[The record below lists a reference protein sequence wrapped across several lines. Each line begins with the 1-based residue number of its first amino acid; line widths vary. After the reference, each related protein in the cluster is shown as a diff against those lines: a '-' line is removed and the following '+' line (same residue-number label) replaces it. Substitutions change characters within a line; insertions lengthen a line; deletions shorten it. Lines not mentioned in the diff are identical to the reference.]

1 MYNHLSP
8 KYLEK
13 YQPLDPVDLD
23 EYVGIIGK
31 NEVESIRQL
40 AVLLEGKIWTNVN
53 STFEGGGVA
62 EMLKSIVP
70 IARGLGINC
79 QWFCIEATDE
89 FYNITKRF
97 HNIIQ
102 GLKQEFTLE
111 DLLDL
116 YINTNKKNFEDVR
129 IVSDM
134 NVVHD
139 PQPCASVVHGHYEGK
154 MIWRCHIDTSE
165 ANELIWNFLLPYINN
180 YDGVIFSH
188 KDFVKGGIK
197 KPVYQIPPSIDPLTL
212 KNSQR
217 TDKEAHSVLSDIF
230 EEYDIDAER
239 PIVLAVSRY
248 DVHKNQET
256 IIKAFKQLKTDREI
270 KNLKPVLIIVGNSAS
285 DDPEGMEMYAKISGM
300 VENDN
305 DIYPLLNIPD
315 NDRIIG
321 ALMKLAK
328 VFIHVSTKEGF
339 GLVVTEALWQGTP
352 VIGSNVGGIRLQVIN
367 DKTGFLVDPFAVDNI
382 ATYTKFLLTNKEESE
397 RMGYHAIEHVR
408 ENFLITSLV
417 KRYFILMRFLLGIDF
432 PYFKINNGKIM

>member
-1 MYNHLSP
+1 VYNHLSP

>member
-1 MYNHLSP
+1 VYNNLSP
-8 KYLEK
+8 QYLEK
-13 YQPLDPVDLD
+13 YQPLDPVDLKSYT
-23 EYVGIIGK
+23 EIIGK
-31 NEVESIRQL
+31 KEVENIRQL
-40 AVLLEGKIWTNVN
+40 AGLLENKTWTNIN

-79 QWFCIEATDE
+79 LWYCIEATDD

-102 GLKQEFTLE
+102 GLDQHFTLE

-116 YINTNKKNFEDVR
+116 YVNTNKRNFENLR
-129 IVSDM
+129 IVADM

-139 PQPCASVVHGHYEGK
+139 PQPCASVVHGNYEGK

-188 KDFVKGGIK
+188 KDFVKEGIK
-197 KPVYQIPPSIDPLTL
+197 KPVYQIPPSIDPLSR
-212 KNSQR
+212 KNRQR
-217 TDKEAHSVLSDIF
+217 TKKEALDTLSDLF
-230 EEYDIDAER
+230 EEYGIDPER

-248 DVHKNQET
+248 DIHKNQKT
-256 IIKAFKQLKTDREI
+256 IIKAFKKLKEDREI
-270 KNLKPVLIIVGNSAS
+270 KKRNPILIIVGNSAA
-285 DDPEGMEMYAKISGM
+285 DDPEGMEMYAKISSMTEG
-300 VENDN
+300 EP

-315 NDRIIG
+315 NDENIG
-321 ALMKLAK
+321 ALFKLAK

-352 VIGSNVGGIRLQVIN
+352 VIGSKVGGITLQVIN
-367 DKTGFLVDPFAVDNI
+367 NKTGFLVDPYHVDNI
-382 ATYTKFLLTNKEESE
+382 ATYTKFLLTNEEECE
-397 RMGYHAIEHVR
+397 RLGYHAVEFVR

-417 KRYFILMRFLLGIDF
+417 KRYCVLMRFLLGIDF
-432 PYFKINNGKIM
+432 PYFTIR